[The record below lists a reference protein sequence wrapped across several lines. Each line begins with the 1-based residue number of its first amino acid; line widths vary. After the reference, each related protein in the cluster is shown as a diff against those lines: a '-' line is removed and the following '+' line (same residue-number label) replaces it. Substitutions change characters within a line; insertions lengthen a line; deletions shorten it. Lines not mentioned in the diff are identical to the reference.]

1 MDETRDIELAEQAVE
16 LEAQAPWPLIEAS
29 GLGLATSRGV
39 LFEGIDASVP
49 KGAVCAVLGPY
60 GIKRSALIL
69 TLCSRCRF
77 TSGKLRVGKYSME
90 PS

>member
-39 LFEGIDASVP
+39 LFEGIEDANDEENCV
-49 KGAVCAVLGPY
+49 KM
-60 GIKRSALIL
+60 SARYLQ
-69 TLCSRCRF
+69 
-77 TSGKLRVGKYSME
+77 GYKYSKPIPIE
-90 PS
+90 ELSRFLPKAS